1 MAGPIDFYF
10 DFASPY
16 SYIAANRLEGFPSRN
31 GKKVTWRPIL
41 QAALHKQ
48 LNEAEQTPQQFAYMQ
63 RDAWRTA
70 RQQRMPLNWPS
81 AYPVNSIAAARAY
94 YWVEQNYDEDKAIQ
108 FALGVFKAY
117 WVTDH
122 NIGDADFILNVA
134 ERYGLDSAAMFDG
147 INNQEIMNR
156 LHQMSDVAF
165 QRGILELPTVFVGD
179 EMFGGAHSLDQMER
193 WAQVGGWS

>member
-1 MAGPIDFYF
+1 
-10 DFASPY
+10 
-16 SYIAANRLEGFPSRN
+16 
-31 GKKVTWRPIL
+31 
-41 QAALHKQ
+41 
-48 LNEAEQTPQQFAYMQ
+48 
-63 RDAWRTA
+63 
-70 RQQRMPLNWPS
+70 MPLNWPS
-81 AYPVNSIAAARAY
+81 TYPVNSIAAARAY

>member
-1 MAGPIDFYF
+1 MPGALR
-10 DFASPY
+10 ASCACR
-16 SYIAANRLEGFPSRN
+16 STGR
-31 GKKVTWRPIL
+31 
-41 QAALHKQ
+41 AL
-48 LNEAEQTPQQFAYMQ
+48 T
-63 RDAWRTA
+63 RSTA
-70 RQQRMPLNWPS
+70 LF
-81 AYPVNSIAAARAY
+81 AARAY

-147 INNQEIMNR
+147 INNQEIMNQ

-165 QRGILELPTVFVGD
+165 PARHT
-179 EMFGGAHSLDQMER
+179 GAASNGVCRRRDVR
-193 WAQVGGWS
+193 RCP